1 MGKNNDRQR
10 KSSKK
15 FQKNS
20 VKSMAT
26 KKSPKS
32 REKYFI
38 AKLIEIRHVNMN
50 NIGNN

>member
-26 KKSPKS
+26 KKVQKVGKNILLRNLS
-32 REKYFI
+32 RYVMSI
-38 AKLIEIRHVNMN
+38 
-50 NIGNN
+50 